1 MNEREDV
8 SVQTNPRRRQDETPV
23 VVFMCLRPFF
33 LSNLSHHAK
42 VEKSKSTY
50 EDQYSIRAAQTR
62 STIYE

>member
-1 MNEREDV
+1 M
-8 SVQTNPRRRQDETPV
+8 SQCKPIQDDDR
-23 VVFMCLRPFF
+23 MRPQSSSSCAFARLF
-33 LSNLSHHAK
+33 CRICRTMQHAK